1 MEIIINTNT
10 IWDSP
15 PRARHQI
22 AYALSKL
29 GIKVTFIAGN
39 VFGKPGLSIE
49 KINDHLDVCIPSFPL
64 SRRVRYRTPIL
75 NESYQVWLYS
85 ELQKKF
91 DKDQTIVVCSDFGGY
106 LIRRFFAKV
115 VYFASDDYINN
126 VNVPIFVKQYT
137 AYTQRK
143 LASSAGFTVATAKKL
158 VSNFL
163 KYNPRSYELPLG
175 APDFEVT
182 VPTKDILRKRD
193 GIIKVVLLG
202 YIDKWKTPVSLL
214 NKILAHSQVELYLI
228 GPIKDD
234 ILEHLYPIRR
244 VHALGTQ
251 TGDLLKNSLI
261 QMDVAI
267 APYYRDDPNT
277 GRTPNKMWQY
287 LAAGK
292 PAVITNLP
300 NVQHWEFPENTV
312 FKANNEDEFAQMVLT
327 AYEADTEELVEQRIT
342 IAKDNSWENRAELLL
357 KYVKENFH
365 LN

>member
-39 VFGKPGLSIE
+39 TFGKPGLSIE
-49 KINDHLDVCIPSFPL
+49 KINAHLDVCIPSFPL
-64 SRRVRYRTPIL
+64 SRRVRYRTPFL
-75 NESYQVWLYS
+75 NEFYQVWLYGK
-85 ELQKKF
+85 LQKKF

-106 LIRRFFAKV
+106 LIGRFFAKV

-126 VNVPIFVKQYT
+126 VDVPFFVKRYT
-137 AYTQRK
+137 TYTQGK
-143 LASSAGFTVATAKKL
+143 LAGSAGFTLATARTL
-158 VSNFL
+158 VCNFK

-175 APDFEVT
+175 APDFEINIAAR
-182 VPTKDILRKRD
+182 DILRKKD
-193 GIIKVVLLG
+193 GTIKVVLLG

-214 NKILAHSQVELYLI
+214 NKILAHPQVDLYLI

-234 ILEHLYPIRR
+234 ILEHLHPAQR
-244 VHALGTQ
+244 VHALGVQ

-267 APYYRDDPNT
+267 APYHTDDPNS

-287 LAAGK
+287 LAVGK

-300 NVQHWEFPENTV
+300 NVQHWKFPERTV
-312 FKANNEDEFAQMVLT
+312 FKADNEDEFAQMVLT
-327 AYEADTEELVEQRIT
+327 AYESDTEELVERRIAL
-342 IAKDNSWENRAELLL
+342 AKDNSWQNRAELLL
-357 KYVKENFH
+357 KYVKENFQ

>member
-15 PRARHQI
+15 PRARHQM

-49 KINDHLDVCIPSFPL
+49 KINDYLDVCIPAFPL

-75 NESYQVWLYS
+75 NESYQVWLYGK
-85 ELQKKF
+85 LQKKF
-91 DKDQTIVVCSDFGGY
+91 DKDRTIVVCSDFGGY
-106 LIRRFFAKV
+106 LIGRFFNNV

-126 VNVPIFVKQYT
+126 VDVPALVKQYT
-137 AYTQRK
+137 TYTQRK
-143 LASSAGFTVATAKKL
+143 LASSAGFTIATAKKL
-158 VSNFL
+158 VSNFS
-163 KYNPRSYELPLG
+163 KYNSRSFELPLG
-175 APDFEVT
+175 APDFEVN
-182 VPTKDILRKRD
+182 VPTREILRKRD

-214 NKILAHSQVELYLI
+214 NKILAHPQVELYLI

-234 ILEHLYPIRR
+234 MLTHLHPAQR
-244 VHALGTQ
+244 VHGLGIQ
-251 TGDLLKNSLI
+251 TGDQLKNSLI

-267 APYYRDDPNT
+267 APYYMDDPNT

-300 NVQHWEFPENTV
+300 NVQHWQFPEHTV
-312 FKANNEDEFAQMVLT
+312 FKANHEDEFAQMVLT
-327 AYEADTEELVEQRIT
+327 AYETDTEELVEQRIA
-342 IAKDNSWENRAELLL
+342 IAKDNSWGKRAELLL
-357 KYVKENFH
+357 KYVDENFH